1 MLAITLTE
9 SPSEPYVARSS
20 NNIPFFFFF
29 FSPQILAHESKSGN
43 AATRLA
49 TAARIPLSE
58 LGIVTFALGEG
69 GRLKSGGLSPS
80 VRAVRGASGPAGCEK
95 ATERPRRSN

>member
-9 SPSEPYVARSS
+9 SPREPYVARSS
-20 NNIPFFFFF
+20 NNIPLFF
-29 FSPQILAHESKSGN
+29 PQILAHDSKSGN
-43 AATRLA
+43 VAARLA

-69 GRLKSGGLSPS
+69 GRLKRSGLSPS
-80 VRAVRGASGPAGCEK
+80 VGAVRGASGPAGCEK
-95 ATERPRRSN
+95 ATERPRHSN